1 MVEGGGKTGSLTG
14 HDQEDVPEKEMGE
27 VVPKRKRPDLSLQP
41 VAVLLWDWMDDC
53 NGLSESD
60 SSVVGTSVG

>member
-41 VAVLLWDWMDDC
+41 VA
-53 NGLSESD
+53 GLALGLDGRLQWSE
-60 SSVVGTSVG
+60 